1 MEHTFLCLSYVQ
13 KGVQVLKLIIK
24 AHVLTAILGWLFLVI
39 MSGALITGEGSPIA
53 FISMCIVGIA
63 TVITM
68 VDILSVYYAK
78 KQKTTILPTIS
89 AIFWGI
95 VLVIY
100 GINTFLPNMAW
111 QGRVVL
117 GSLTLFAV
125 FKIYVSISLIQGKVQ
140 SN

>member
-1 MEHTFLCLSYVQ
+1 MSRRESRF
-13 KGVQVLKLIIK
+13 LKLIIK
-24 AHVLTAILGWLFLVI
+24 AHVVTAVLGWLFLVI

-89 AIFWGI
+89 VIFWGI

>member
-1 MEHTFLCLSYVQ
+1 M
-13 KGVQVLKLIIK
+13 KLIIK

>member
-1 MEHTFLCLSYVQ
+1 LEHTFLCLSYVQ

>member
-1 MEHTFLCLSYVQ
+1 M
-13 KGVQVLKLIIK
+13 KLIIK
-24 AHVLTAILGWLFLVI
+24 AHVLTEILGWLFLVI

>member
-1 MEHTFLCLSYVQ
+1 M
-13 KGVQVLKLIIK
+13 KLIIK

-89 AIFWGI
+89 VIFWGI

>member
-24 AHVLTAILGWLFLVI
+24 AHVLTEILGWLFLVI

>member
-1 MEHTFLCLSYVQ
+1 
-13 KGVQVLKLIIK
+13 LKLIIK

>member
-89 AIFWGI
+89 VIFWGI

>member
-1 MEHTFLCLSYVQ
+1 
-13 KGVQVLKLIIK
+13 
-24 AHVLTAILGWLFLVI
+24 

-89 AIFWGI
+89 VIFWGI